1 MSEAKKGK
9 NHPFLGKTHSEESR
23 AKMSACARSRSEET
37 KGKMSAALGTPI
49 KVMDIETNETKTYSS
64 IRKAAEALGV
74 THNALSYHFK
84 NTSCFCFKG
93 RYQIKYEE

>member
-1 MSEAKKGK
+1 
-9 NHPFLGKTHSEESR
+9 
-23 AKMSACARSRSEET
+23 MSARARSRSEET

-74 THNALSYHFK
+74 THNALFYHFK
-84 NTSCFCFKG
+84 NTSCFKG
-93 RYQIKYEE
+93 RYKIKYEE